1 MLLQLLHSLH
11 LLLLLQVVE
20 AVHGV
25 CEAGEHRPGVGV
37 ELGGGEEG
45 VLVVRPPGQTAG
57 QQEHSL
63 QLQQLVIQDSSPG
76 NIKVSINKCV
86 NNEGTMRK

>member
-1 MLLQLLHSLH
+1 MLLQFLHSLH

-63 QLQQLVIQDSSPG
+63 QLQQLVVQDPSPG
-76 NIKVSINKCV
+76 NINVSINL
-86 NNEGTMRK
+86 

>member
-1 MLLQLLHSLH
+1 M
-11 LLLLLQVVE
+11 
-20 AVHGV
+20 HGV

-63 QLQQLVIQDSSPG
+63 QLQQLVVQDPSPG
-76 NIKVSINKCV
+76 NIKVSINVSNKD
-86 NNEGTMRK
+86 TMRKYINDV

>member
-76 NIKVSINKCV
+76 NIKVSINVSNKD
-86 NNEGTMRK
+86 TMRK

>member
-63 QLQQLVIQDSSPG
+63 QLQQLVVQDPSPG
-76 NIKVSINKCV
+76 NIKVSKKV
-86 NNEGTMRK
+86 